1 MKNFTKYEK
10 QYFLPPEIDLSWLKK
25 EHPTKAPTWCSV
37 DLRDGNQALIIP
49 MSLEEK
55 LEFYKM
61 LVKIGFKEIE
71 VGFPA
76 ASDTEFAFLRRLV
89 EDDLIPDDVTVQ
101 VLTQAREHIIKK
113 TFEALDG
120 VKNAI
125 VHVYNSTSVPQR
137 EQVFHKSKEEVKEI
151 AVEGANLLA
160 ELTAKAGADYRFEYS
175 PESFTGTEP
184 EYALEVC
191 NAVLDV
197 WQPKADRPAII
208 NIPVTVQ
215 LSMPHVYGMQVAYI
229 SQNLKYRD
237 AVKLSLHPHN
247 DRGCGVADS
256 ELGLLAGAERI
267 EGTLFG
273 NGERT
278 GNADIVPLAMNLF
291 ALGVDPELDFSNMPA
306 LVELYERVT
315 RMSVH
320 ARQPYAGELVFAAF
334 SGSHQDAIAKGM
346 KWREE
351 KQPKFWNVPYL
362 YIDPKDVGRE
372 YDGDVIRI
380 NSQSGKGGVGYL
392 LEQKF
397 GLDLPKKMREDLSY
411 FVKGVSDRGHRELLP
426 EEVYE
431 LFQKEYVNVDAP
443 VHLVDFLLRKAPDG
457 VRAGEVHMEVDGKPV
472 TYQAR
477 GNGRLDAISN
487 ALQENLDISYKDLT
501 YSEHALEI
509 GSTSRAMAYIGITA
523 ENGKVTWGAG
533 LDTDIITASAMALV
547 SAINRMKAGK

>member
-197 WQPKADRPAII
+197 WQPKAEKPAII

-278 GNADIVPLAMNLF
+278 GNADIVTLAMNLF

>member
-113 TFEALDG
+113 TFDALDG

-137 EQVFHKSKEEVKEI
+137 EQVFHKSKEEIKEI

-197 WQPKADRPAII
+197 WQPKPERPAII

-237 AVKLSLHPHN
+237 TVRLSLHPHN

-256 ELGLLAGAERI
+256 ELGILAGAERI

-278 GNADIVPLAMNLF
+278 GNADIVTLAMNLF
-291 ALGVDPELDFSNMPA
+291 ALGVDPELDFSNMPE

-411 FVKGVSDRGHRELLP
+411 FVKGVSDRGHKELLP
-426 EEVYE
+426 EEVHE

-443 VHLVDFLLRKAPDG
+443 VRLVDFLLRKAPDG
-457 VRAGEVHMEVDGKPV
+457 VRAGEVHMEIEGKPV

-487 ALQENLDISYKDLT
+487 ALQENLGISYKNLT
-501 YSEHALEI
+501 YNEHALEI

-533 LDTDIITASAMALV
+533 MDTDIITASAMALV

>member
-137 EQVFHKSKEEVKEI
+137 EQVFHKSKEEIKKI

-184 EYALEVC
+184 EYALEIC

-197 WQPKADRPAII
+197 WQPKPERPAII

-237 AVKLSLHPHN
+237 AVRLSLHPHN

-256 ELGLLAGAERI
+256 ELGILAGAERI

-278 GNADIVPLAMNLF
+278 GNADIVTLAMNLF
-291 ALGVDPELDFSNMPA
+291 ALGVDPELDFSNMPE

-392 LEQKF
+392 MEQKY
-397 GLDLPKKMREDLSY
+397 GLELPKKMREDLSY
-411 FVKGVSDRGHRELLP
+411 FVKGVSDRGHKELLP
-426 EEVYE
+426 EEVHD
-431 LFQKEYVNVDAP
+431 LFQKEYVNVESP
-443 VHLVDFLLRKAPDG
+443 IRLIDFLLKKAPDG
-457 VRAGEVHMEVDGKPV
+457 VRAGEVHLEINGKPV

-487 ALQENLDISYKDLT
+487 ALQENLGISYRDLT

-509 GSTSRAMAYIGITA
+509 GSTSRAMAYIGIKA
-523 ENGKVTWGAG
+523 ENGQVTWGAG
-533 LDTDIITASAMALV
+533 MDTDIITASAMALV
-547 SAINRMKAGK
+547 SAINRMKQNQ

>member
-113 TFEALDG
+113 TFDALDG

-278 GNADIVPLAMNLF
+278 GNADIVTLAMNLF

-411 FVKGVSDRGHRELLP
+411 FVKGVSDCGHRELLP
-426 EEVYE
+426 EEVHE

>member
-1 MKNFTKYEK
+1 MKNFAKYEK

-278 GNADIVPLAMNLF
+278 GNADIVTLAMNLF
-291 ALGVDPELDFSNMPA
+291 ALGVDPELDFSNMPE

>member
-191 NAVLDV
+191 NAVLDI
-197 WQPKADRPAII
+197 WQPKPERPAII

-278 GNADIVPLAMNLF
+278 GNADIVTLAMNLF

-426 EEVYE
+426 EEVHE

>member
-1 MKNFTKYEK
+1 MENFTKYEK
-10 QYFLPPEIDLSWLKK
+10 QYFLPPEIDLSWMKQ
-25 EHPTKAPTWCSV
+25 EHPKKAPTWCSV

-61 LVKIGFKEIE
+61 LVKIGFREIE

-76 ASDTEFAFLRRLV
+76 ASDTEFSFLRRLV
-89 EDDLIPDDVTVQ
+89 EDDLIPEDVTVQ
-101 VLTQAREHIIKK
+101 VLTQAREHIIKR

-137 EQVFHKSKEEVKEI
+137 EQVFHKSKEEIKKI
-151 AVEGANLLA
+151 AVEGAELLA
-160 ELTAKAGADYRFEYS
+160 ELTAKASANYRFEYS

-184 EYALEVC
+184 EYALEIC

-197 WQPKADRPAII
+197 WQPKADNPAII

-256 ELGLLAGAERI
+256 ELGILAGAERI

-278 GNADIVPLAMNLF
+278 GNADIVTLAMNLF
-291 ALGVDPELDFSNMPA
+291 ALGVDPELDFSNMPE

-315 RMSVH
+315 RMNVH

-392 LEQKF
+392 MEQKY
-397 GLDLPKKMREDLSY
+397 GLELPKKMREDLSY
-411 FVKGVSDRGHRELLP
+411 FVKGVSDRGHKELLP
-426 EEVYE
+426 EEVHD
-431 LFQKEYVNVDAP
+431 LFQKEYVNVESP
-443 VHLVDFLLRKAPDG
+443 IRLIDFLLKKAPDG
-457 VRAGEVHMEVDGKPV
+457 VRAGEVHLEINGKPV

-487 ALQENLDISYKDLT
+487 ALQENLGISYRDLT

-509 GSTSRAMAYIGITA
+509 GSTSRAMAYIGIKA
-523 ENGKVTWGAG
+523 ENGQVTWGAG
-533 LDTDIITASAMALV
+533 MDTDIITASAMALV
-547 SAINRMKAGK
+547 SAINRMKQNQ

>member
-197 WQPKADRPAII
+197 WQPKAEKPAII

-278 GNADIVPLAMNLF
+278 GNADIVTLAMNLF

-426 EEVYE
+426 EEVHE

>member
-278 GNADIVPLAMNLF
+278 GNADIVTLAMNLF

-426 EEVYE
+426 EEVHE

-457 VRAGEVHMEVDGKPV
+457 VRAGEVHMEVEGKPV

>member
-278 GNADIVPLAMNLF
+278 GNADIVTLAMNLF
-291 ALGVDPELDFSNMPA
+291 ALGVDPELDFSNMPE

-426 EEVYE
+426 EEVHE

>member
-278 GNADIVPLAMNLF
+278 GNADIVTLAMNLF

>member
-137 EQVFHKSKEEVKEI
+137 EQVFYKSKEEIKKI

-160 ELTAKAGADYRFEYS
+160 ELTAKSGADYRFEYS

-197 WQPKADRPAII
+197 WQPKPERPAII

-237 AVKLSLHPHN
+237 AVRLSLHPHN

-256 ELGLLAGAERI
+256 ELGILAGAERI

-278 GNADIVPLAMNLF
+278 GNADIVTLAMNLF
-291 ALGVDPELDFSNMPA
+291 ALGVDPELDFSNMPE

-411 FVKGVSDRGHRELLP
+411 FVKGVSDRGHKELLP
-426 EEVYE
+426 EEVHE
-431 LFQKEYVNVDAP
+431 LFQKEYVNVETP
-443 VHLVDFLLRKAPDG
+443 VRLVDFLLRKAPDG
-457 VRAGEVHMEVDGKPV
+457 VRAGEVHMEVEGKPV

-487 ALQENLDISYKDLT
+487 ALQENLGISYKDLT

-523 ENGKVTWGAG
+523 ESGKVTWGAG